1 MSLGVKFNSYIIIK
15 KLILTLVYFSLLVSC
30 STETDSKPNIIII
43 LADDAGY
50 SDFGFM
56 GSDEIKTPNLDQLA
70 FDGVTFNNAY
80 VSASVCS
87 PSRAGLLTGMYQ
99 QRFGHECN
107 LDSDVNN
114 SFDPNQITI
123 AEALKTQGYN
133 TGLIGKWHLGDKT
146 QNHPLKNG
154 FDYFWGFISG
164 ARNYFYDPNEEFRNS
179 IRNVVENY
187 TQTKFDGYLT
197 DVLGDKAIGFINK
210 NHQSNNP
217 FFLFLSFNA
226 PHTPMHAKD
235 DVLEKFKDNPRQV
248 YASMMWSMDE
258 AIGNVVEALKENDQ
272 YDNTIIYFLS
282 DNGAAMS
289 NDASPFPFKGWKGN
303 QYEGGIK
310 TPMIM
315 TWKNKIKSNTQFDGF
330 ISALD
335 IFKTS
340 LEASN
345 VNKEYMINADGK
357 NIMNYLNDNNIKN
370 ENLFWRKDKMATVR
384 SGDYKLI
391 RLNDTSTVLYNIK
404 KNYFEDFDLKINE
417 SQVHDSLLKLLSS
430 WENTLID
437 PNWIENKNWNIVTEM
452 IYEDLMANRD
462 IRALSPKDLNN
473 SIK

>member
-1 MSLGVKFNSYIIIK
+1 MKQ
-15 KLILTLVYFSLLVSC
+15 LILALGCFLLLVSC

-123 AEALKTQGYN
+123 AEALKTEGYN

-164 ARNYFYDPNEEFRNS
+164 ARNYFYDPNEKFRNS

-187 TQTKFDGYLT
+187 TQTRFDGYLT

-210 NHQSNNP
+210 NHESNNP

-258 AIGNVVEALKENDQ
+258 AIGNVVEALKENNQ

-340 LEASN
+340 LEASS

-357 NIMNYLNDNNIKN
+357 NIMNFLNDNNIKN

-462 IRALSPKDLNN
+462 IRAVSPKDLNN
-473 SIK
+473 SVK

>member
-1 MSLGVKFNSYIIIK
+1 MK
-15 KLILTLVYFSLLVSC
+15 KLALYFCCILILVTC
-30 STETDSKPNIIII
+30 SNINDSKPNIIII
-43 LADDAGY
+43 LADDAGC

-70 FDGVTFNNAY
+70 LDGVIFNNAY

-114 SFDPNQITI
+114 SFDPNQVTI
-123 AEALKTQGYN
+123 AEALKTEGYT
-133 TGLIGKWHLGDKT
+133 TGLVGKWHLGDKT

-164 ARNYFYDPNEEFRNS
+164 ARNYFYDPNEVNRNS

-187 TQTKFDGYLT
+187 SQTNFEGYLT
-197 DVLGDKAIGFINK
+197 DVLGEKAISFIDK
-210 NHQSNNP
+210 NNQSNNP

-226 PHTPMHAKD
+226 PHTPMQAKEE
-235 DVLEKFKDNPRQV
+235 VLKKFKDNPRQV

-258 AIGNVVEALKENDQ
+258 AIGHVIDELKENNQ

-289 NDASPFPFKGWKGN
+289 NNASPFPYKGWKGN
-303 QYEGGIK
+303 QFEGGIK

-340 LEASN
+340 LEVSN
-345 VNKEYMINADGK
+345 VNDDLMANADGK
-357 NIMNYLNDNNIKN
+357 NIMNYLNDNTIQN

-384 SGDYKLI
+384 SGNYKLI
-391 RLNDTSTVLYNIK
+391 KLNDTSTVLYNIEN
-404 KNYFEDFDLKINE
+404 NYFEDLDLKLKE
-417 SQVHDSLLKLLSS
+417 PSVHDSLFKLLLA
-430 WENTLID
+430 WEDRLID
-437 PNWIENKNWNIVTEM
+437 PNWIENKDWNIVTEM
-452 IYEDLMANRD
+452 IYEDLMANKD
-462 IRALSPKDLNN
+462 IRAVSPKDLN
-473 SIK
+473 

>member
-1 MSLGVKFNSYIIIK
+1 MKQ
-15 KLILTLVYFSLLVSC
+15 LILALGCFLLLVSC

-123 AEALKTQGYN
+123 AEALKSEGYN

-164 ARNYFYDPNEEFRNS
+164 ARNYFYDPNEKFRNS
-179 IRNVVENY
+179 NRNVVENY

-197 DVLGDKAIGFINK
+197 DVLGDRAIGFINK
-210 NHQSNNP
+210 NHESNNP

-258 AIGNVVEALKENDQ
+258 AIGSVVEALKENDQ

-340 LEASN
+340 LEASS
-345 VNKEYMINADGK
+345 VNKEYVIKADGK
-357 NIMNYLNDNNIKN
+357 NIMNFLNDNNIKN

-404 KNYFEDFDLKINE
+404 KNYFEDFDLKINKP
-417 SQVHDSLLKLLSS
+417 QVHDSLLKLLSS
-430 WENTLID
+430 WESTLID

-452 IYEDLMANRD
+452 IYEDLMTNRD
-462 IRALSPKDLNN
+462 IRALSPKDLINTD
-473 SIK
+473 K

>member
-1 MSLGVKFNSYIIIK
+1 MREVHSKKISLIIQIV
-15 KLILTLVYFSLLVSC
+15 LIFGCISILLSC
-30 STETDSKPNIIII
+30 SSKTDSKPNIIII

-70 FDGVTFNNAY
+70 LDGVTFNNAY

-123 AEALKTQGYN
+123 AEALKTEGYS
-133 TGLIGKWHLGDKT
+133 TGLIGKWHLGDKK
-146 QNHPLKNG
+146 QNHPLNNG

-164 ARNYFYDPNEEFRNS
+164 ARNYFYDPNEVNRNS

-187 TQTKFDGYLT
+187 SQTKFDGYLT
-197 DVLGDKAIGFINK
+197 DVLGDKAISFIDK
-210 NHQSNNP
+210 NYQSNNP

-226 PHTPMHAKD
+226 PHTPMHAKKE
-235 DVLEKFKDNPRQV
+235 VLEKFKDNPRKV

-258 AIGNVVEALKENDQ
+258 AIGNVIESLKENNQ

-340 LEASN
+340 LEVSN
-345 VNKEYMINADGK
+345 VNKDLMIKADGK
-357 NIMNYLNDNNIKN
+357 NIMNHLNDNTITN

-384 SGDYKLI
+384 SGKYKLI
-391 RLNDTSTVLYNIK
+391 RLNDTSTVLYNIEN
-404 KNYFEDFDLKINE
+404 NYFEDIDLKMKE
-417 SQVHDSLLKLLSS
+417 LYVHDSLLNMLSK
-430 WENTLID
+430 WEMSLIE

-452 IYEDLMANRD
+452 IYQDLMANRD
-462 IRALSPKDLNN
+462 IRAVSPRDIN
-473 SIK
+473 

>member
-1 MSLGVKFNSYIIIK
+1 MK
-15 KLILTLVYFSLLVSC
+15 KLALFFGCILTLVSC
-30 STETDSKPNIIII
+30 SSINDSKPNIIII

-70 FDGVTFNNAY
+70 FDGVVFNNAY

-123 AEALKTQGYN
+123 AEALKTEGYT

-164 ARNYFYDPNEEFRNS
+164 ARNYFYNPNEVNRNS

-187 TQTKFDGYLT
+187 SQTKFEGYLT
-197 DVLGDKAIGFINK
+197 DVLGEKAISFIDK
-210 NHQSNNP
+210 NNQSNNP

-226 PHTPMHAKD
+226 PHTPMQAKEE
-235 DVLEKFKDNPRQV
+235 VLEKFKDNPRQV

-258 AIGNVVEALKENDQ
+258 AIGNVIDALKENNQ

-289 NDASPFPFKGWKGN
+289 NNASPFPYKGWKGN
-303 QYEGGIK
+303 QFEGGIK

-315 TWKNKIKSNTQFDGF
+315 TWKNKIKSNTNFDGF
-330 ISALD
+330 ISTLD

-340 LEASN
+340 LEVSN
-345 VNKEYMINADGK
+345 VNDDLMVNADGK
-357 NIMNYLNDNNIKN
+357 NIMNYINDNTIQN

-384 SGDYKLI
+384 SGNYKLI
-391 RLNDTSTVLYNIK
+391 RLNDTLTVLYNIEN
-404 KNYFEDFDLKINE
+404 NYFEDLDLKLKE
-417 SQVHDSLLKLLSS
+417 PSVHDSLFKLLLA
-430 WENTLID
+430 WEDRLID
-437 PNWIENKNWNIVTEM
+437 PNWIENKDWNIVTEM
-452 IYEDLMANRD
+452 IYEDLMANND
-462 IRALSPKDLNN
+462 VRAVSPKDLN
-473 SIK
+473 

>member
-1 MSLGVKFNSYIIIK
+1 MK
-15 KLILTLVYFSLLVSC
+15 KLALFFGCILTLLSC
-30 STETDSKPNIIII
+30 SSINDSKPNIIII

-70 FDGVTFNNAY
+70 FDGVVFNNAY

-123 AEALKTQGYN
+123 AEALKTEGYT

-164 ARNYFYDPNEEFRNS
+164 ARNYFYDPNEVNRNS

-187 TQTKFDGYLT
+187 SQTKFEGYLT
-197 DVLGDKAIGFINK
+197 DVLGEKAISFIDK
-210 NHQSNNP
+210 NNQSNNP

-226 PHTPMHAKD
+226 PHTPMQAKEE
-235 DVLEKFKDNPRQV
+235 VLQKFKDNPRQV

-258 AIGNVVEALKENDQ
+258 AIGNVIDALKENNQ

-289 NDASPFPFKGWKGN
+289 NNASPFPYKGWKGN

-310 TPMIM
+310 TPMVM

-340 LEASN
+340 LEVSN
-345 VNKEYMINADGK
+345 VNDELMVNADGK
-357 NIMNYLNDNNIKN
+357 NIMNYLNDNIIQN

-384 SGDYKLI
+384 SGNYKLI
-391 RLNDTSTVLYNIK
+391 RLNDTSTVLYNIE
-404 KNYFEDFDLKINE
+404 NNFFEDLDLKLIE
-417 SQVHDSLLKLLSS
+417 PSIHDSLFKLLLA
-430 WENTLID
+430 WEDRMID
-437 PNWIENKNWNIVTEM
+437 PNWIENKDWNIVTEM
-452 IYEDLMANRD
+452 IYEDLMANKN
-462 IRALSPKDLNN
+462 IRAVSPKDLN
-473 SIK
+473 

>member
-1 MSLGVKFNSYIIIK
+1 MK
-15 KLILTLVYFSLLVSC
+15 KLALFFGCMLTLVSC
-30 STETDSKPNIIII
+30 SSINDSKPNIIII

-56 GSDEIKTPNLDQLA
+56 GSVEIKTPNLDQLA
-70 FDGVTFNNAY
+70 LDGVTFNNAY

-123 AEALKTQGYN
+123 AEALKTEGYT
-133 TGLIGKWHLGDKT
+133 TGIIGKWHLGDKT

-164 ARNYFYDPNEEFRNS
+164 ARNYFYNPNEVNRNS

-187 TQTKFDGYLT
+187 SQTKFEGYLT
-197 DVLGDKAIGFINK
+197 DVLGEKAISFIDK
-210 NHQSNNP
+210 NNQSNNP

-226 PHTPMHAKD
+226 PHTPMQAKEE
-235 DVLEKFKDNPRQV
+235 VLQKFKDNPRQV

-258 AIGNVVEALKENDQ
+258 AIGNVIDALKENNQ

-289 NDASPFPFKGWKGN
+289 NNASPFPFKGWKGN
-303 QYEGGIK
+303 QFEGGIK

-340 LEASN
+340 LEVSN
-345 VNKEYMINADGK
+345 VNDELMVNADGK
-357 NIMNYLNDNNIKN
+357 NIMNYLNDNIIQN

-384 SGDYKLI
+384 SGNYKLI
-391 RLNDTSTVLYNIK
+391 RLNDTSTVLYNIE
-404 KNYFEDFDLKINE
+404 NNFFEDLDLKLIKR
-417 SQVHDSLLKLLSS
+417 SIHDSLFKLLSA
-430 WENTLID
+430 WEDRLID
-437 PNWIENKNWNIVTEM
+437 PNWIENKDWNIVTEM
-452 IYEDLMANRD
+452 IYEDLMANKN
-462 IRALSPKDLNN
+462 IRAVSPKDLN
-473 SIK
+473 

>member
-1 MSLGVKFNSYIIIK
+1 MKQ
-15 KLILTLVYFSLLVSC
+15 LILALGCFSLLVSC

-123 AEALKTQGYN
+123 AEALKTEGYN

-164 ARNYFYDPNEEFRNS
+164 ARNYFYNPNEEFRNS

-187 TQTKFDGYLT
+187 TQTRFDGYLT

-210 NHQSNNP
+210 NHESNNP

-258 AIGNVVEALKENDQ
+258 AIGNVVEALKENNQ

-310 TPMIM
+310 TPMVM

-340 LEASN
+340 LEASS

-357 NIMNYLNDNNIKN
+357 NIMNFLNDNNIKN

-462 IRALSPKDLNN
+462 IRAVSPKDLNN
-473 SIK
+473 SVK

>member
-1 MSLGVKFNSYIIIK
+1 MKR
-15 KLILTLVYFSLLVSC
+15 LILLFVFISILVSC
-30 STETDSKPNIIII
+30 SSKTDSIPNIIII

-70 FDGVTFNNAY
+70 LDGVTFNNAY

-123 AEALKTQGYN
+123 AEALKTEGYN
-133 TGLIGKWHLGDKT
+133 TGLIGKWHLGDKA

-187 TQTKFDGYLT
+187 SQTKFDGYLT

-210 NHQSNNP
+210 NHESNNP

-315 TWKNKIKSNTQFDGF
+315 TWKNKIKSNTHFDGF

-335 IFKTS
+335 IYKTS
-340 LEASN
+340 LEASK
-345 VNKEYMINADGK
+345 VNNEYMINADGK

-384 SGDYKLI
+384 SGNYKLI
-391 RLNDTSTVLYNIK
+391 RLNDTSTVLYNIE
-404 KNYFEDFDLKINE
+404 KNYFEDFDLKLKE
-417 SQVHDSLLKLLSS
+417 PKVHDSLFSLLSK
-430 WENTLID
+430 WENRLIN

-452 IYEDLMANRD
+452 IYEDLMANSY
-462 IRALSPKDLNN
+462 IRAVSPKDLN
-473 SIK
+473 

>member
-1 MSLGVKFNSYIIIK
+1 MKQ
-15 KLILTLVYFSLLVSC
+15 LILALGCFSLLVSC
-30 STETDSKPNIIII
+30 SSKTDSKPNIIII

-70 FDGVTFNNAY
+70 LDGVTFNNAY

-123 AEALKTQGYN
+123 AEALKTEGYN

-210 NHQSNNP
+210 NHETNNP

-340 LEASN
+340 LDASS
-345 VNKEYMINADGK
+345 VNKEYMVNADGK
-357 NIMNYLNDNNIKN
+357 NIMNYLNNNDIKN

-417 SQVHDSLLKLLSS
+417 PQVHDSLFGLLSS

-437 PNWIENKNWNIVTEM
+437 PNWIENRNWNIVTEM
-452 IYEDLMANRD
+452 IYEDLMANRN
-462 IRALSPKDLNN
+462 IRAVSPKDLN
-473 SIK
+473 

>member
-1 MSLGVKFNSYIIIK
+1 MK
-15 KLILTLVYFSLLVSC
+15 KLALFFGCILILVSC
-30 STETDSKPNIIII
+30 SSINDSKPNIIII

-70 FDGVTFNNAY
+70 FDGVVFNNAY

-123 AEALKTQGYN
+123 AEALKTEGYT

-164 ARNYFYDPNEEFRNS
+164 ARNYFYNPNEVNRNS

-187 TQTKFDGYLT
+187 SQTKFEGYLT
-197 DVLGDKAIGFINK
+197 DVLGEKAISFIDK
-210 NHQSNNP
+210 NNQSNNP

-226 PHTPMHAKD
+226 PHTPMQAKEE
-235 DVLEKFKDNPRQV
+235 VLQKFKDNPRQV

-258 AIGNVVEALKENDQ
+258 AIGNVIDALKENNQ
-272 YDNTIIYFLS
+272 YNNTIIYFLS

-289 NDASPFPFKGWKGN
+289 NNASPFPFKGWKGN
-303 QYEGGIK
+303 QFEGGIK

-340 LEASN
+340 LEVSN
-345 VNKEYMINADGK
+345 VNDELMVNADGK
-357 NIMNYLNDNNIKN
+357 NIMNYLNDNIIQN

-384 SGDYKLI
+384 SGNYKLI
-391 RLNDTSTVLYNIK
+391 RLNDTSTVLYNIE
-404 KNYFEDFDLKINE
+404 NNFFEDLDLKLIE
-417 SQVHDSLLKLLSS
+417 PLIHDSLFKVLSA
-430 WENTLID
+430 WEDRLID
-437 PNWIENKNWNIVTEM
+437 PNWIENKDWNIVTEM
-452 IYEDLMANRD
+452 IYEDLMANKN
-462 IRALSPKDLNN
+462 IRAVSPKDLN
-473 SIK
+473 

>member
-1 MSLGVKFNSYIIIK
+1 MK
-15 KLILTLVYFSLLVSC
+15 KLALFFGCILTLLSC
-30 STETDSKPNIIII
+30 SSINDSKPNIMII

-70 FDGVTFNNAY
+70 LDGVTFNNAY

-123 AEALKTQGYN
+123 AEALKTEGYT

-164 ARNYFYDPNEEFRNS
+164 ARNYFYNPNEVNRKS

-187 TQTKFDGYLT
+187 SQTKFEGYLT
-197 DVLGDKAIGFINK
+197 DVLGEKAISFIDK
-210 NHQSNNP
+210 NNQSNNP

-226 PHTPMHAKD
+226 PHTPMQAKEE
-235 DVLEKFKDNPRQV
+235 VLEKFKDNPRKV

-258 AIGNVVEALKENDQ
+258 AIGNVMDALKENNQ

-289 NDASPFPFKGWKGN
+289 NNASPFPFKGWKGN

-310 TPMIM
+310 TPMVM

-340 LEASN
+340 LEVSK
-345 VNKEYMINADGK
+345 VNDELMVNADGK
-357 NIMNYLNDNNIKN
+357 NIMNYINDNTIQN

-384 SGDYKLI
+384 SGNYKLI
-391 RLNDTSTVLYNIK
+391 RLNDTSTVLYNIE
-404 KNYFEDFDLKINE
+404 NNFFEDLDLKLIE
-417 SQVHDSLLKLLSS
+417 PSIHDSLFKLLLA
-430 WENTLID
+430 WEDRMID
-437 PNWIENKNWNIVTEM
+437 PNWIENKDWNIVTEM
-452 IYEDLMANRD
+452 IYEDLMANKN
-462 IRALSPKDLNN
+462 IRAVSPKDLN
-473 SIK
+473 

>member
-1 MSLGVKFNSYIIIK
+1 MKRLIISLVCFS
-15 KLILTLVYFSLLVSC
+15 ILFSC
-30 STETDSKPNIIII
+30 SIDSDSKPNIIII

-56 GSDEIKTPNLDQLA
+56 GSDEIKTPNIDQLA
-70 FDGVTFNNAY
+70 LDGVTFNNAY

-123 AEALKTQGYN
+123 AEALKTEGYN

-164 ARNYFYDPNEEFRNS
+164 ARNYFYDPNEKSRNS

-187 TQTKFDGYLT
+187 SETNFEGYLT
-197 DVLGDKAIGFINK
+197 DVLGNKAVNFIDK
-210 NHQSNNP
+210 NHQSNTP

-226 PHTPMHAKD
+226 PHTPMQAKNE
-235 DVLEKFKDNPRQV
+235 VLEKFKDNPRSV

-258 AIGNVVEALKENDQ
+258 AIGNVIDGLKENNQ

-345 VNKEYMINADGK
+345 VNKEFMINADGK
-357 NIMNYLNDNNIKN
+357 NIMNFLNDNNIKN

-404 KNYFEDFDLKINE
+404 KNYFEDDNIKSKQSKI
-417 SQVHDSLLKLLSS
+417 HDSLLILLSD
-430 WENTLID
+430 WEKRLIN

-452 IYEDLMANRD
+452 IYQDLMGNKD
-462 IRALSPKDLNN
+462 IRALSPRDLN
-473 SIK
+473 

>member
-1 MSLGVKFNSYIIIK
+1 
-15 KLILTLVYFSLLVSC
+15 
-30 STETDSKPNIIII
+30 
-43 LADDAGY
+43 
-50 SDFGFM
+50 
-56 GSDEIKTPNLDQLA
+56 
-70 FDGVTFNNAY
+70 
-80 VSASVCS
+80 
-87 PSRAGLLTGMYQ
+87 MYQ

-123 AEALKTQGYN
+123 AEALKTEGYN

-164 ARNYFYDPNEEFRNS
+164 ARNYFYDPNEKSRNS

-187 TQTKFDGYLT
+187 SETNFEGYLT
-197 DVLGDKAIGFINK
+197 DVLADKAVSFIDK
-210 NHQSNNP
+210 NNQSNTP

-226 PHTPMHAKD
+226 PHTPMQAKNE
-235 DVLEKFKDNPRQV
+235 VLEKFKDNPRRV

-258 AIGNVVEALKENDQ
+258 AIGNVIDGLKENNQ

-345 VNKEYMINADGK
+345 VNKEFMMNADGK

-384 SGDYKLI
+384 SGNYKLI
-391 RLNDTSTVLYNIK
+391 RLNDTSTVLYNVK
-404 KNYFEDFDLKINE
+404 KNYFEDDNIKSKQSKI
-417 SQVHDSLLKLLSS
+417 HDSLLILLSD
-430 WENTLID
+430 WEKRLIN

-452 IYEDLMANRD
+452 IYQDLMSNKD
-462 IRALSPKDLNN
+462 IRALSPRDLN
-473 SIK
+473 

>member
-1 MSLGVKFNSYIIIK
+1 MKQ
-15 KLILTLVYFSLLVSC
+15 LILALGCFSLLVSC

-123 AEALKTQGYN
+123 AEALKSEGYN

-187 TQTKFDGYLT
+187 TQTRFDGYLT

-210 NHQSNNP
+210 NHESNNP

-258 AIGNVVEALKENDQ
+258 AIGSVIEALKENDQ

-340 LEASN
+340 LEASS
-345 VNKEYMINADGK
+345 VNKEYMIKADGK
-357 NIMNYLNDNNIKN
+357 NIMNFLNDNNIKN

-430 WENTLID
+430 WENTLIN

-473 SIK
+473 SVK

>member
-1 MSLGVKFNSYIIIK
+1 MK
-15 KLILTLVYFSLLVSC
+15 KLALFFGCILTLVSC
-30 STETDSKPNIIII
+30 SSIYDSKPNIIII

-70 FDGVTFNNAY
+70 LDGVTFNNAY

-123 AEALKTQGYN
+123 AEALKTEGYT

-164 ARNYFYDPNEEFRNS
+164 ARNYFYDPDEVNRNS

-187 TQTKFDGYLT
+187 SQTNFEGYLT
-197 DVLGDKAIGFINK
+197 DVLGEKAISFIDK
-210 NHQSNNP
+210 NNQSNNP

-226 PHTPMHAKD
+226 PHTPMQAKEE
-235 DVLEKFKDNPRQV
+235 VLEKFKNNPRQV

-258 AIGNVVEALKENDQ
+258 AIGHVIDALKENNQ

-289 NDASPFPFKGWKGN
+289 NNASPFPYKGWKGN
-303 QYEGGIK
+303 QFEGGIK

-340 LEASN
+340 LEVSN
-345 VNKEYMINADGK
+345 VNDDLMANADGK
-357 NIMNYLNDNNIKN
+357 NIMNYLNDNTIQNK
-370 ENLFWRKDKMATVR
+370 NLFWRKDKMATVR
-384 SGDYKLI
+384 SGNYKLI
-391 RLNDTSTVLYNIK
+391 RLNDTSTVLYNIEN
-404 KNYFEDFDLKINE
+404 NYFEDLDLKLKE
-417 SQVHDSLLKLLSS
+417 PSVHDSLFKLLLA
-430 WENTLID
+430 WEDRLID
-437 PNWIENKNWNIVTEM
+437 PNWIENKDWNIVTEM
-452 IYEDLMANRD
+452 IYEDLMANKD
-462 IRALSPKDLNN
+462 IRAVSPKDLN
-473 SIK
+473 

>member
-1 MSLGVKFNSYIIIK
+1 MKQ
-15 KLILTLVYFSLLVSC
+15 LILALGCFSLLVSC
-30 STETDSKPNIIII
+30 SSKTDSKPNIIII

-70 FDGVTFNNAY
+70 LDGVTFNNAY

-123 AEALKTQGYN
+123 AEALKTEGYN

-210 NHQSNNP
+210 NHETNNP

-340 LEASN
+340 LDASSF
-345 VNKEYMINADGK
+345 NKEYMVNADGK
-357 NIMNYLNDNNIKN
+357 NIMNYLNNNDIKN

-417 SQVHDSLLKLLSS
+417 PQVHDSLLKLLSS

-437 PNWIENKNWNIVTEM
+437 PNWIENRNWNIVTEM
-452 IYEDLMANRD
+452 IYEDLMANRN
-462 IRALSPKDLNN
+462 IRAVSPKDLN
-473 SIK
+473 

>member
-1 MSLGVKFNSYIIIK
+1 MFSSE
-15 KLILTLVYFSLLVSC
+15 KLPISLLMKRLIISLVCFSILFSC
-30 STETDSKPNIIII
+30 SIESDSKPNIIII

-56 GSDEIKTPNLDQLA
+56 GSDEIKTPNIDQLA
-70 FDGVTFNNAY
+70 LDGVTFNNAY

-123 AEALKTQGYN
+123 AEALKTEGYN

-164 ARNYFYDPNEEFRNS
+164 ARNYFYDPNEKSRNS

-187 TQTKFDGYLT
+187 SETNFEGYLT
-197 DVLGDKAIGFINK
+197 DVLADKAVSFIDK
-210 NHQSNNP
+210 NNQSNTP

-226 PHTPMHAKD
+226 PHTPMQAKNE
-235 DVLEKFKDNPRQV
+235 VLEKFKDNPRRV

-258 AIGNVVEALKENDQ
+258 AIGNVIDGLKENNQ

-345 VNKEYMINADGK
+345 VNKEFMMNADGK

-384 SGDYKLI
+384 SGNYKLI

-404 KNYFEDFDLKINE
+404 KNYFEDDNIKSKQSKI
-417 SQVHDSLLKLLSS
+417 HDSLLILLSD
-430 WENTLID
+430 WEKRLIN

-452 IYEDLMANRD
+452 IYQDLMGNKD
-462 IRALSPKDLNN
+462 IRALSPRDLN
-473 SIK
+473 

>member
-1 MSLGVKFNSYIIIK
+1 ME
-15 KLILTLVYFSLLVSC
+15 KLILIFGCISILLSC
-30 STETDSKPNIIII
+30 SSKTDSKPNIIII

-70 FDGVTFNNAY
+70 LDGVTFNNAY

-123 AEALKTQGYN
+123 AEALKTEGYS
-133 TGLIGKWHLGDKT
+133 TGLIGKWHLGDKK
-146 QNHPLKNG
+146 QNHPLNNG

-164 ARNYFYDPNEEFRNS
+164 ARNYFYDPNEVNRNS

-187 TQTKFDGYLT
+187 SQTNFDGYLT
-197 DVLGDKAIGFINK
+197 DVLGDKAISFIDK
-210 NHQSNNP
+210 NYQSNNP

-226 PHTPMHAKD
+226 PHTPMHAKKE
-235 DVLEKFKDNPRQV
+235 VLEKFKDNPRKV

-258 AIGNVVEALKENDQ
+258 AIGNVIESLKENNQ

-340 LEASN
+340 LEVSN
-345 VNKEYMINADGK
+345 VNKDLMIKADGK
-357 NIMNYLNDNNIKN
+357 NIMNHLNDNTITN

-384 SGDYKLI
+384 SGNYKLI
-391 RLNDTSTVLYNIK
+391 RLNDTSTVLYNIEN
-404 KNYFEDFDLKINE
+404 NYFEDIDLKMKE
-417 SQVHDSLLKLLSS
+417 LYVHDSLLNMLSK
-430 WENTLID
+430 WEMSLID
-437 PNWIENKNWNIVTEM
+437 PNWIENKNWNVVTEM
-452 IYEDLMANRD
+452 IYQDLMANRD
-462 IRALSPKDLNN
+462 IRAVSPRDIN
-473 SIK
+473 

>member
-1 MSLGVKFNSYIIIK
+1 MKQ
-15 KLILTLVYFSLLVSC
+15 LILALGCFLLLVSC

-123 AEALKTQGYN
+123 AEALKTEGYN

-164 ARNYFYDPNEEFRNS
+164 ARNYFYDPNEKFRNS

-258 AIGNVVEALKENDQ
+258 AIGNVVEALKENNQ

-340 LEASN
+340 LEVSN

-357 NIMNYLNDNNIKN
+357 NIMNFLNDNNIKN

-462 IRALSPKDLNN
+462 IRAVSPKDLNN
-473 SIK
+473 SVK

>member
-1 MSLGVKFNSYIIIK
+1 MKIFIKSILIIPF
-15 KLILTLVYFSLLVSC
+15 LIVTFSC
-30 STETDSKPNIIII
+30 TDSKPNILII

-56 GSDEIKTPNLDQLA
+56 GSDEIKTPNLDKLA
-70 FDGVTFNNAY
+70 SDGVMFNNAY

-123 AEALKTQGYN
+123 AEALKTKGYR
-133 TGLIGKWHLGDKT
+133 TGLIGKWHLGDKK
-146 QNHPLKNG
+146 QNHPLNNG

-164 ARNYFYDPNEEFRNS
+164 ARNYFYNPSEESRNS
-179 IRNVVENY
+179 IRNVVENNSP
-187 TQTKFDGYLT
+187 TKFDGYLT
-197 DVLGDKAIGFINK
+197 DVLGDKAVDFIEK
-210 NHQSNNP
+210 NHQSNSP

-226 PHTPMHAKD
+226 PHTPMQAKKE
-235 DVLEKFKDNPRQV
+235 VLEKFKDNPRKV

-258 AIGNVVEALKENDQ
+258 AIGSVINELKKNGQ
-272 YDNTIIYFLS
+272 YNNTIIYFLS
-282 DNGAAMS
+282 DNGATS
-289 NDASPFPFKGWKGN
+289 SKSSSSPFPFKGWKGN

-315 TWKNKIKSNTQFDGF
+315 TWKNKIKPNTQFNGF
-330 ISALD
+330 ISSLD

-340 LEASN
+340 LEVSN
-345 VNKEYMINADGK
+345 VNKSSMKNADGK
-357 NIMNYLNDNNIKN
+357 NIMSSLNNKTIEN
-370 ENLFWRKDKMATVR
+370 EDLFWRKDKMATVR
-384 SGDYKLI
+384 SGNYKLI

-404 KNYFEDFDLKINE
+404 KNYYEDLDLKTKE
-417 SQVHDSLLKLLSS
+417 SNIHDSLFKKLSN
-430 WENTLID
+430 WEMSLIK

-452 IYEDLMANRD
+452 IYQDLMSNKE
-462 IRALSPKDLNN
+462 IRAFSPKDM
-473 SIK
+473 KK

>member
-1 MSLGVKFNSYIIIK
+1 MFSSEKLPISILMKRLIISLVCFS
-15 KLILTLVYFSLLVSC
+15 TLFSC
-30 STETDSKPNIIII
+30 SIESDSKPNIIII

-56 GSDEIKTPNLDQLA
+56 GSDEIKTPNIDQLA
-70 FDGVTFNNAY
+70 LDGVTFNNAY

-123 AEALKTQGYN
+123 AEALKTEGYN
-133 TGLIGKWHLGDKT
+133 TGLIGKWHLGDKS

-164 ARNYFYDPNEEFRNS
+164 ARNYFYDPNEKSRNS

-187 TQTKFDGYLT
+187 SETNFEGYLT
-197 DVLGDKAIGFINK
+197 DVLGNKAVDFIDK
-210 NHQSNNP
+210 NHQSNTP

-226 PHTPMHAKD
+226 PHTPMQAKNE
-235 DVLEKFKDNPRQV
+235 VLEKFKDNPRSV

-258 AIGNVVEALKENDQ
+258 AIGNVIDGLKENNQ

-345 VNKEYMINADGK
+345 VDKEFMMNADGK

-384 SGDYKLI
+384 SGNYKLI

-404 KNYFEDFDLKINE
+404 KNYFEDDNIKSKQSKI
-417 SQVHDSLLKLLSS
+417 HDSLLILLSD
-430 WENTLID
+430 WEKRLIN

-452 IYEDLMANRD
+452 IYQDLMGNKD
-462 IRALSPKDLNN
+462 IRAVSPRNLN
-473 SIK
+473 

>member
-1 MSLGVKFNSYIIIK
+1 MK
-15 KLILTLVYFSLLVSC
+15 KLALFFGCILILVSC
-30 STETDSKPNIIII
+30 SSINDSKPNIIII

-56 GSDEIKTPNLDQLA
+56 GSVEIKTPNLDQLA
-70 FDGVTFNNAY
+70 LDGVTFNNAY

-123 AEALKTQGYN
+123 AEALKTEGYT

-164 ARNYFYDPNEEFRNS
+164 ARNYFYNPNEVNRNS

-187 TQTKFDGYLT
+187 SQTKFEGYLT
-197 DVLGDKAIGFINK
+197 DVLGEKAISFIDK
-210 NHQSNNP
+210 NNQSNNP

-226 PHTPMHAKD
+226 PHTPMQAKEE
-235 DVLEKFKDNPRQV
+235 VLQKFKDNPRQV

-258 AIGNVVEALKENDQ
+258 AIGNVINALKENNQ

-289 NDASPFPFKGWKGN
+289 NNASPFPYKGWKGN

-310 TPMIM
+310 TPMVM

-340 LEASN
+340 LEVSN
-345 VNKEYMINADGK
+345 VNDELMVNADGK
-357 NIMNYLNDNNIKN
+357 NIMNYLNDNIIQN

-384 SGDYKLI
+384 SGNYKLI
-391 RLNDTSTVLYNIK
+391 RLNDTSTVLYNIE
-404 KNYFEDFDLKINE
+404 NNFFEDLDLKLIE
-417 SQVHDSLLKLLSS
+417 PSIHDSLFKLLLA
-430 WENTLID
+430 WEDRMID
-437 PNWIENKNWNIVTEM
+437 PNWIENKDWNIVTEM
-452 IYEDLMANRD
+452 IYEDLMANKN
-462 IRALSPKDLNN
+462 IRAVSPKDLN
-473 SIK
+473 

>member
-1 MSLGVKFNSYIIIK
+1 MK
-15 KLILTLVYFSLLVSC
+15 KLILALVYFSLLVSC

-43 LADDAGY
+43 LADDAGF

-70 FDGVTFNNAY
+70 LDGITFNNAY

-340 LEASN
+340 LEASS

-417 SQVHDSLLKLLSS
+417 PLVHDSLLKLLSS

-452 IYEDLMANRD
+452 IYEDLMANKE
-462 IRALSPKDLNN
+462 IRAVSPRDLN
-473 SIK
+473 

>member
-1 MSLGVKFNSYIIIK
+1 MK
-15 KLILTLVYFSLLVSC
+15 KLALYFCCILILVSC
-30 STETDSKPNIIII
+30 SSINDSKPNIIII

-70 FDGVTFNNAY
+70 LDGVTFNNAY

-123 AEALKTQGYN
+123 AEALKTEGYS

-164 ARNYFYDPNEEFRNS
+164 ARNYFYDPREVDRNS

-187 TQTKFDGYLT
+187 NQTKFDGYLT
-197 DVLGDKAIGFINK
+197 DVLGEKAISFIDK
-210 NHQSNNP
+210 NNQSNNP

-226 PHTPMHAKD
+226 PHTPMQAKEE
-235 DVLEKFKDNPRQV
+235 VLKKFKDNPRQV
-248 YASMMWSMDE
+248 YTSMMWSMDE
-258 AIGNVVEALKENDQ
+258 AIGNVIDALKENNQ
-272 YDNTIIYFLS
+272 YENTIIYFLS

-289 NDASPFPFKGWKGN
+289 NNASPFPYKGWKGN

-315 TWKNKIKSNTQFDGF
+315 TWKNKIKSNSQFDGF

-340 LEASN
+340 LEVSN
-345 VNKEYMINADGK
+345 VSEDLKVNADGK
-357 NIMNYLNDNNIKN
+357 NIMNYLNDNTIQN
-370 ENLFWRKDKMATVR
+370 ENLFWRKDKMATIR
-384 SGDYKLI
+384 SGNYKLI
-391 RLNDTSTVLYNIK
+391 RLNDTSTVLYNIVN
-404 KNYFEDFDLKINE
+404 NYYEDSDLKLME
-417 SQVHDSLLKLLSS
+417 PSVHDSLFNLLST
-430 WENTLID
+430 WEDRLID
-437 PNWIENKNWNIVTEM
+437 PNWIENKDWNVVTEM
-452 IYEDLMANRD
+452 IYEDLMANRH
-462 IRALSPKDLNN
+462 IRAVSPNDLN
-473 SIK
+473 

>member
-15 KLILTLVYFSLLVSC
+15 KLILALGCFSLLVSC
-30 STETDSKPNIIII
+30 SIKTDSKPNIIII

-123 AEALKTQGYN
+123 AEALKTEGYN

-258 AIGNVVEALKENDQ
+258 AIGNVVEALKENNQ

-340 LEASN
+340 LEASS
-345 VNKEYMINADGK
+345 VNKEYMVNADGK
-357 NIMNYLNDNNIKN
+357 NIMNFLNDNNIKN

-452 IYEDLMANRD
+452 IYEDLMTNRD

-473 SIK
+473 SVK

>member
-1 MSLGVKFNSYIIIK
+1 MREVHSKKISLIIQIV
-15 KLILTLVYFSLLVSC
+15 LIFGCISILLSC
-30 STETDSKPNIIII
+30 SSKTDSKPNVIII

-70 FDGVTFNNAY
+70 LDGVTFNNAY

-123 AEALKTQGYN
+123 AEALKTEGYS
-133 TGLIGKWHLGDKT
+133 TGLIGKWHLGDKK
-146 QNHPLKNG
+146 QNHPLNNG

-164 ARNYFYDPNEEFRNS
+164 ARNYFYDPNEVNRNS

-187 TQTKFDGYLT
+187 SQTKFDGYLT
-197 DVLGDKAIGFINK
+197 DVLGDKAISFIDK
-210 NHQSNNP
+210 NYQSNNP

-226 PHTPMHAKD
+226 PHTPMHAKKE
-235 DVLEKFKDNPRQV
+235 VLEKFKDNPRKV

-258 AIGNVVEALKENDQ
+258 AIGNVIESLKENNQ

-340 LEASN
+340 LEVSN
-345 VNKEYMINADGK
+345 VNKDLMIKADGK
-357 NIMNYLNDNNIKN
+357 NIMNHLNDNTITN

-384 SGDYKLI
+384 SGKYKLI
-391 RLNDTSTVLYNIK
+391 RLNDTSTVLYNIEN
-404 KNYFEDFDLKINE
+404 NYFEDIDLKMKE
-417 SQVHDSLLKLLSS
+417 LYVHDSLLNMLSK
-430 WENTLID
+430 WEMSLIE

-452 IYEDLMANRD
+452 IYQDLMANRD
-462 IRALSPKDLNN
+462 IRAVSPRDIN
-473 SIK
+473 

>member
-1 MSLGVKFNSYIIIK
+1 MK
-15 KLILTLVYFSLLVSC
+15 KLALFFGCMLTLVSC
-30 STETDSKPNIIII
+30 SSINDSKPNIIII

-56 GSDEIKTPNLDQLA
+56 GSVEIKTPNLDQLA
-70 FDGVTFNNAY
+70 LDGVTFNNAY

-123 AEALKTQGYN
+123 AEALKTEGYT

-164 ARNYFYDPNEEFRNS
+164 ARNYFYDPNEVNRNS

-187 TQTKFDGYLT
+187 SQTKFEGYLT
-197 DVLGDKAIGFINK
+197 DVLGEKAISFIDK
-210 NHQSNNP
+210 NNQSNNP

-226 PHTPMHAKD
+226 PHTPMQAKEE
-235 DVLEKFKDNPRQV
+235 VLQKFKDNPRQV

-258 AIGNVVEALKENDQ
+258 AIGNVIDALKENNQ

-289 NDASPFPFKGWKGN
+289 NNASPFPYKGWKGN

-310 TPMIM
+310 TPMVM

-340 LEASN
+340 LEVSN
-345 VNKEYMINADGK
+345 VNDELMVNADGK
-357 NIMNYLNDNNIKN
+357 NIMNYLNDNIIQN

-384 SGDYKLI
+384 SGNYKLI
-391 RLNDTSTVLYNIK
+391 RLNDTSTVLYNIE
-404 KNYFEDFDLKINE
+404 NNFFEDLDLKLIE
-417 SQVHDSLLKLLSS
+417 PSIHDSLFKLLLA
-430 WENTLID
+430 WEDRMID
-437 PNWIENKNWNIVTEM
+437 PNWIENKDWNIVTEM
-452 IYEDLMANRD
+452 IYEDLMANKN
-462 IRALSPKDLNN
+462 IRAVSPKDLN
-473 SIK
+473 

>member
-1 MSLGVKFNSYIIIK
+1 MSSGVKFNSYIIIK
-15 KLILTLVYFSLLVSC
+15 KLILALGCFSLLVSC
-30 STETDSKPNIIII
+30 SIKTDSKPNIIII
-43 LADDAGY
+43 LAGDAGY

-123 AEALKTQGYN
+123 AEALKTEGYN

-210 NHQSNNP
+210 NHQLNNP

-258 AIGNVVEALKENDQ
+258 AIGNVVAALKENDQ

-340 LEASN
+340 LEASS

-462 IRALSPKDLNN
+462 TRALSPKDLNN
-473 SIK
+473 SVK

>member
-1 MSLGVKFNSYIIIK
+1 MNKRMKFFIKRILIIPF
-15 KLILTLVYFSLLVSC
+15 LISVVSC
-30 STETDSKPNIIII
+30 TNSKPNILII

-56 GSDEIKTPNLDQLA
+56 GSDEIKTPNLDKLA
-70 FDGVTFNNAY
+70 LDGVLFNNAY

-99 QRFGHECN
+99 QSFGHECN

-114 SFDPNQITI
+114 SFDPSQITI
-123 AEALKTQGYN
+123 AEALKTKGYN
-133 TGLIGKWHLGDKT
+133 TGLIGKWHLGDKK
-146 QNHPLKNG
+146 QNHPLNNG

-164 ARNYFYDPNEEFRNS
+164 ARNYFYNPNEESRNS
-179 IRNVVENY
+179 IRNVVENHSK
-187 TQTKFDGYLT
+187 TKFDGYLT
-197 DVLGDKAIGFINK
+197 DALGDKAINFINK
-210 NHQSNNP
+210 NHKANSP

-226 PHTPMHAKD
+226 PHTPMHAKKE
-235 DVLEKFKDNPRQV
+235 VLKKFKDNPRKI

-258 AIGNVVEALKENDQ
+258 AIGSVVDKLKENNQ

-315 TWKNKIKSNTQFDGF
+315 TWKNRIEPETQFDGF
-330 ISALD
+330 ISSLD

-340 LEASN
+340 LEVSG
-345 VNKEYMINADGK
+345 VDQSLLINADGK
-357 NIMNYLNDNNIKN
+357 NIINSLNDKKVYS
-370 ENLFWRKDKMATVR
+370 EDLFWRKDKMATIR
-384 SGDYKLI
+384 SGDFKLI

-404 KNYFEDFDLKINE
+404 NNFYEDLDLKIK
-417 SQVHDSLLKLLSS
+417 QPLVHDSLLKKLSN
-430 WENTLID
+430 WEKKLKN
-437 PNWIENKNWNIVTEM
+437 PNWIENKNWNVITEM
-452 IYEDLMANRD
+452 IYEDLMNNKK
-462 IRALSPKDLNN
+462 IRAFSPKDLN
-473 SIK
+473 

>member
-1 MSLGVKFNSYIIIK
+1 MRIYISEKMK
-15 KLILTLVYFSLLVSC
+15 KLALFFVCILTLVSC
-30 STETDSKPNIIII
+30 SSINDSKPNIIII

-70 FDGVTFNNAY
+70 LDGVTFNNAY

-107 LDSDVNN
+107 LDSDVNT

-123 AEALKTQGYN
+123 AEALKTEGYT

-164 ARNYFYDPNEEFRNS
+164 ARNYFYNPNEVNRNS

-197 DVLGDKAIGFINK
+197 DVLGNKAISFIDK
-210 NHQSNNP
+210 NTQSNNP

-226 PHTPMHAKD
+226 PHTPMQAKEE
-235 DVLEKFKDNPRQV
+235 VLEKFKDNPRKV

-258 AIGNVVEALKENDQ
+258 AIGHVIDALKDNNQ

-289 NDASPFPFKGWKGN
+289 NNASPFPFKGWKGN

-315 TWKNKIKSNTQFDGF
+315 TWKNKIKSNTKFDGF

-340 LEASN
+340 LEVSN
-345 VNKEYMINADGK
+345 VNDDLMVNADGK
-357 NIMNYLNDNNIKN
+357 NIMNYINDNTIQN

-384 SGDYKLI
+384 SGNYKLI
-391 RLNDTSTVLYNIK
+391 RLNDTSTVLYNIEN
-404 KNYFEDFDLKINE
+404 NYFEDLDLKFTERSI
-417 SQVHDSLLKLLSS
+417 HDSLFNLLSA
-430 WENTLID
+430 WEDRLID
-437 PNWIENKNWNIVTEM
+437 PNWIENKDWNIVTEM
-452 IYEDLMANRD
+452 IYEDLMANKN
-462 IRALSPKDLNN
+462 IRAVSPKDLN
-473 SIK
+473 

>member
-1 MSLGVKFNSYIIIK
+1 MKSFIKSILIIPF
-15 KLILTLVYFSLLVSC
+15 LIVTFSC
-30 STETDSKPNIIII
+30 TDSKPNILII

-56 GSDEIKTPNLDQLA
+56 GSDEIKTPNLDKLA
-70 FDGVTFNNAY
+70 SDGVIFNNAY

-123 AEALKTQGYN
+123 AEALKTKGYR
-133 TGLIGKWHLGDKT
+133 TGLIGKWHLGDKK
-146 QNHPLKNG
+146 QNHPLNNG

-164 ARNYFYDPNEEFRNS
+164 ARNYFYNPSEESRNS
-179 IRNVVENY
+179 IRNVVENNSP
-187 TQTKFDGYLT
+187 TKFDGYLT
-197 DVLGDKAIGFINK
+197 DVLGDKAVDFIEK
-210 NHQSNNP
+210 NHQSNSP

-226 PHTPMHAKD
+226 PHTPMQAKKE
-235 DVLEKFKDNPRQV
+235 VLEKFKDNPRKV

-258 AIGNVVEALKENDQ
+258 AIGSVINELKENDQ
-272 YDNTIIYFLS
+272 YNNTIIYFLS
-282 DNGAAMS
+282 DNGATS
-289 NDASPFPFKGWKGN
+289 SKSSSSPFPFKGWKGN

-315 TWKNKIKSNTQFDGF
+315 TWKNKIKPNTQFNGF
-330 ISALD
+330 ISSLD

-340 LEASN
+340 LEVSN
-345 VNKEYMINADGK
+345 VNKSSMKNADGK
-357 NIMNYLNDNNIKN
+357 NIMSSLNNKTIEN
-370 ENLFWRKDKMATVR
+370 EDLFWRKDKMATVR
-384 SGDYKLI
+384 SGNYKLI

-404 KNYFEDFDLKINE
+404 KNYYEDLDLKTKEPNT
-417 SQVHDSLLKLLSS
+417 HDSLFKKLSN
-430 WENTLID
+430 WEMSLIK

-452 IYEDLMANRD
+452 IYQDLMSNKE
-462 IRALSPKDLNN
+462 IRAFSPKDINQ
-473 SIK
+473 

>member
-1 MSLGVKFNSYIIIK
+1 MKR
-15 KLILTLVYFSLLVSC
+15 LILSLVCYSILFSC
-30 STETDSKPNIIII
+30 SIEYDSKPNIIII

-56 GSDEIKTPNLDQLA
+56 GSDEIKTPNIDQLA
-70 FDGVTFNNAY
+70 LDGVTFNNAY

-123 AEALKTQGYN
+123 AEALKTEGYN

-164 ARNYFYDPNEEFRNS
+164 ARNYFYDPNEKSRNS

-187 TQTKFDGYLT
+187 SETNFEGYLT
-197 DVLGDKAIGFINK
+197 DVLGNKAVNFIDK
-210 NHQSNNP
+210 NHQSNTP

-226 PHTPMHAKD
+226 PHTPMQAKNE
-235 DVLEKFKDNPRQV
+235 VLEKFKDNPRRV

-258 AIGNVVEALKENDQ
+258 AIGNVIDGLKENNQ
-272 YDNTIIYFLS
+272 YNNTIIYFLS

-345 VNKEYMINADGK
+345 VDKEFMMNADGK

-384 SGDYKLI
+384 SGNYKLI

-404 KNYFEDFDLKINE
+404 KNYFEDENLKSKQSKI
-417 SQVHDSLLKLLSS
+417 HDSLLILLSD
-430 WENTLID
+430 WEKRLIN
-437 PNWIENKNWNIVTEM
+437 PNWIENNNWNIVTEM
-452 IYEDLMANRD
+452 IYQDLIGNKD
-462 IRALSPKDLNN
+462 IRALSPRDLN
-473 SIK
+473 

>member
-1 MSLGVKFNSYIIIK
+1 MKIFIKSILIIPF
-15 KLILTLVYFSLLVSC
+15 LIVTFSC
-30 STETDSKPNIIII
+30 TDSKPNILII

-56 GSDEIKTPNLDQLA
+56 GSDEIKPPNLDKLA
-70 FDGVTFNNAY
+70 SDGVTFNNAY

-123 AEALKTQGYN
+123 AEALKTKGYR
-133 TGLIGKWHLGDKT
+133 TGLIGKWHLGDKK
-146 QNHPLKNG
+146 QNHPLNNG

-164 ARNYFYDPNEEFRNS
+164 ARNYFYNPSEESRNS
-179 IRNVVENY
+179 IRNVVENNSP
-187 TQTKFDGYLT
+187 TKFDGYLT
-197 DVLGDKAIGFINK
+197 DVLGDKAVDFIEK
-210 NHQSNNP
+210 NHQSNSP

-226 PHTPMHAKD
+226 PHTPMQAKKE
-235 DVLEKFKDNPRQV
+235 VLEKFKDNPRKV

-258 AIGNVVEALKENDQ
+258 AIGSVINELKENGQ
-272 YDNTIIYFLS
+272 YNNTIIYFLS
-282 DNGAAMS
+282 DNGATS
-289 NDASPFPFKGWKGN
+289 SKSSSSPFPFKGWKGN

-315 TWKNKIKSNTQFDGF
+315 TWKNKIKPNTQFNGF
-330 ISALD
+330 ISSLD

-340 LEASN
+340 LEVSN
-345 VNKEYMINADGK
+345 VDKSSMKNADGK
-357 NIMNYLNDNNIKN
+357 NIMISLNNKTIEN
-370 ENLFWRKDKMATVR
+370 EDLFWRKDKMATVR
-384 SGDYKLI
+384 SGNYKLI

-404 KNYFEDFDLKINE
+404 KNYYEDLDLKTKE
-417 SQVHDSLLKLLSS
+417 SNIHDSLFKKLSN
-430 WENTLID
+430 WEMSLIK

-452 IYEDLMANRD
+452 IYQDLMSNKE
-462 IRALSPKDLNN
+462 IRAFSPKD
-473 SIK
+473 IKK

>member
-1 MSLGVKFNSYIIIK
+1 MK
-15 KLILTLVYFSLLVSC
+15 KLILALVYFSLLVSC

-43 LADDAGY
+43 LADDAGF

-258 AIGNVVEALKENDQ
+258 AIGNVVETLKENDQ

-340 LEASN
+340 LEASS

-417 SQVHDSLLKLLSS
+417 PQVHDSLLKLLSS

-473 SIK
+473 SVK

>member
-1 MSLGVKFNSYIIIK
+1 MK
-15 KLILTLVYFSLLVSC
+15 KLALFFVCILTLVSC
-30 STETDSKPNIIII
+30 SSINDSKPNIIII

-70 FDGVTFNNAY
+70 LDGVVFNNAY

-123 AEALKTQGYN
+123 AEALKTEGYT

-164 ARNYFYDPNEEFRNS
+164 ARNYFYDPNEVNRNS

-187 TQTKFDGYLT
+187 SQTKFEGYLT
-197 DVLGDKAIGFINK
+197 DVLGEKAISFIDK
-210 NHQSNNP
+210 NNQSNNP

-226 PHTPMHAKD
+226 PHTPMQAKEE
-235 DVLEKFKDNPRQV
+235 VLQKFKDNPRQV

-258 AIGNVVEALKENDQ
+258 AIGNVIDALKENNQ

-289 NDASPFPFKGWKGN
+289 NNASPFPYKGWKGN

-310 TPMIM
+310 TPMVM

-340 LEASN
+340 LEVSN
-345 VNKEYMINADGK
+345 VNDDLMVNADGK
-357 NIMNYLNDNNIKN
+357 NIMNYLNDNITQN

-384 SGDYKLI
+384 SGNYKLI
-391 RLNDTSTVLYNIK
+391 RLNDTSTVLYNIEN
-404 KNYFEDFDLKINE
+404 NYFEDLDLKLKE
-417 SQVHDSLLKLLSS
+417 PSVHDSLFKLLLA
-430 WENTLID
+430 WEDRLID
-437 PNWIENKNWNIVTEM
+437 PNWIENKDWNIVTEM
-452 IYEDLMANRD
+452 IYEDLMANKD
-462 IRALSPKDLNN
+462 IRAVSPKDLN
-473 SIK
+473 